1 MAVQTKTLLND
12 LGSAVVAETALQLN
26 RAAGYVSSPIGHTL
40 VAGPNTFTICKFT
53 EDVLITAIEFGFG
66 SVAARP
72 FDNAGDGLTIVTG
85 ATPNGLGGTTV
96 MEAVDFDP
104 AGAGAAFPTTD
115 VWATMAALQ
124 AVANPVNNV
133 GSDIAFQVAAG
144 DSVALQI
151 IVNAGSTVLGPAAQT
166 LESVNVTYRPF
177 KDTLNL
183 TPDYPQVMRNFS
195 SVPR

>member
-12 LGSAVVAETALQLN
+12 LGSAVVAETVSQLN
-26 RAAGYVSSPIGHTL
+26 RAAGYVDVLTQHTL
-40 VAGPNTFTICKFT
+40 IAGPNLFTICKFA
-53 EDVLITAIEFGFG
+53 EDVLVTAIEFGFG
-66 SVAARP
+66 GIAARP
-72 FDNAGDGLTIVTG
+72 FDNAGDSMAVVTG
-85 ATPNGLGGTTV
+85 ANPDGSGGNTV
-96 MEAVDFDP
+96 MAAADFNP

-124 AVANPVNNV
+124 AVANPANNV
-133 GSDIAFQVAAG
+133 GSDIPFQVAAG

-151 IVNAGSTVLGPAAQT
+151 VVNAGSTILGPAAQT
-166 LESVNVTYRPF
+166 LEHVTITYRPF

-183 TPDYPQVMRNFS
+183 TPDHPQVMRNFS